1 VEVPNIAWISLVVV
15 LVVVLAFDLLVFG
28 RKPHEVSFKE
38 ALTWSAIYISMGVAY
53 SFAIERW
60 LGSQASGEYL
70 AGFVIEKSL
79 SIDNIFV
86 FAVIFTAFGV
96 PTIYRQRALLWGVI
110 GALVLRFIF
119 ILLGSTL
126 LDSFAWMIYVFG
138 AILLIT
144 AWRLIRS
151 GDEHVDPAANPILR
165 LLKRI
170 WPMTEEWTGQKL
182 TVRQSGKRLLTPM
195 AGVLVVIIATDI
207 VFAVDSIPAIFAIT
221 SEPFIVMAANVFA
234 LLGLRALYFLL
245 DGLLERFIYIKPAL
259 ALVLAFVGVKML
271 LLDVVKIPISVSL
284 PVVIILIGG
293 GIVLSL
299 LKTRNNTAA
308 TEESDAQG

>member
-1 VEVPNIAWISLVVV
+1 M
-15 LVVVLAFDLLVFG
+15 D
-28 RKPHEVSFKE
+28 
-38 ALTWSAIYISMGVAY
+38 
-53 SFAIERW
+53 
-60 LGSQASGEYL
+60 
-70 AGFVIEKSL
+70 
-79 SIDNIFV
+79 
-86 FAVIFTAFGV
+86 
-96 PTIYRQRALLWGVI
+96 RA
-110 GALVLRFIF
+110 
-119 ILLGSTL
+119 
-126 LDSFAWMIYVFG
+126 
-138 AILLIT
+138 
-144 AWRLIRS
+144 
-151 GDEHVDPAANPILR
+151 
-165 LLKRI
+165 
-170 WPMTEEWTGQKL
+170 KL
-182 TVRQSGKRLLTPM
+182 TVKQSGKRLLTPM

-299 LKTRNNTAA
+299 LKTRNNTVA

>member
-1 VEVPNIAWISLVVV
+1 MEVPMIAWLSLVAI
-15 LVVVLAFDLLVFG
+15 LAVVLAFDLLVFG
-28 RKPHEVSFKE
+28 RRPHEVSFKE
-38 ALTWSAIYISMGVAY
+38 ALTWSAIYISLGVAY

-60 LGSQASGEYL
+60 LGAQASGEYL

-79 SIDNIFV
+79 SVDNIFV

-96 PTIYRQRALLWGVI
+96 PAIYRQRALLWGVI

-126 LDSFAWMIYVFG
+126 LESFAWMIYVFG
-138 AILLIT
+138 AILLVT
-144 AWRLIRS
+144 AWRLLRS
-151 GDEHVDPAANPILR
+151 GDEHVDPAANPVLR
-165 LLKRI
+165 RLKRI
-170 WPMTEEWTGQKL
+170 WPMTDDGNGQRL
-182 TVRQSGKRLLTPM
+182 TVRQAGKRFLTPM
-195 AGVLVVIIATDI
+195 AGVLVVIVATDI

-271 LLDVVKIPISVSL
+271 LLDVVKIPITVSL
-284 PVVIILIGG
+284 PVVLVLVGG

-299 LKTRNNTAA
+299 LKTRERVTS
-308 TEESDAQG
+308 TE

>member
-1 VEVPNIAWISLVVV
+1 
-15 LVVVLAFDLLVFG
+15 
-28 RKPHEVSFKE
+28 
-38 ALTWSAIYISMGVAY
+38 
-53 SFAIERW
+53 
-60 LGSQASGEYL
+60 
-70 AGFVIEKSL
+70 
-79 SIDNIFV
+79 
-86 FAVIFTAFGV
+86 
-96 PTIYRQRALLWGVI
+96 
-110 GALVLRFIF
+110 
-119 ILLGSTL
+119 
-126 LDSFAWMIYVFG
+126 
-138 AILLIT
+138 
-144 AWRLIRS
+144 
-151 GDEHVDPAANPILR
+151 
-165 LLKRI
+165 
-170 WPMTEEWTGQKL
+170 MTEEWTGQKL
-182 TVRQSGKRLLTPM
+182 TVKQSGKRLLTPM

-308 TEESDAQG
+308 PEESDAQG

>member
-1 VEVPNIAWISLVVV
+1 MEVPMIAWLSLVVI
-15 LVVVLAFDLLVFG
+15 LAVVLGFDLLVFG
-28 RKPHEVSFKE
+28 RRPHEVSFKE
-38 ALTWSAIYISMGVAY
+38 ALTWSAVYICLGVAY
-53 SFAIERW
+53 SFVIERW
-60 LGSQASGEYL
+60 LGAQATGEYL

-79 SIDNIFV
+79 SVDNIFV
-86 FAVIFTAFGV
+86 FAVIFTALGV
-96 PTIYRQRALLWGVI
+96 PAIYRQRALLWGVI

-126 LDSFAWMIYVFG
+126 LESFAWMIYVFG
-138 AILLIT
+138 AILLVT
-144 AWRLIRS
+144 SWRLLRS
-151 GDEHVDPAANPILR
+151 GAEHVDPAGNPVLR

-170 WPMTEEWTGQKL
+170 WPMTDDWNGQKL
-182 TVRQSGKRLLTPM
+182 TAKHAGKRLLTPM
-195 AGVLVVIIATDI
+195 AGVLVVIVATNI

-259 ALVLAFVGVKML
+259 ALVLAFVGVKIL
-271 LLDVVKIPISVSL
+271 LLDAVKIPITVSL
-284 PVVIILIGG
+284 TVVLVLVGG

-299 LKTRNNTAA
+299 IKTRNKVTSS
-308 TEESDAQG
+308 E

>member
-1 VEVPNIAWISLVVV
+1 MEVPIIAWLSLVVV

-60 LGSQASGEYL
+60 LGAQASGEYL

-96 PTIYRQRALLWGVI
+96 PAIYRQRALLWGVI

-151 GDEHVDPAANPILR
+151 GDEHVDPEANPVLR

-182 TVRQSGKRLLTPM
+182 TVKQAGKRLLTPM

-271 LLDVVKIPISVSL
+271 LLDVVKIPIAVSL

-299 LKTRNNTAA
+299 LKTRNNSPT
-308 TEESDAQG
+308 TEDA

>member
-1 VEVPNIAWISLVVV
+1 
-15 LVVVLAFDLLVFG
+15 
-28 RKPHEVSFKE
+28 
-38 ALTWSAIYISMGVAY
+38 
-53 SFAIERW
+53 
-60 LGSQASGEYL
+60 
-70 AGFVIEKSL
+70 
-79 SIDNIFV
+79 
-86 FAVIFTAFGV
+86 
-96 PTIYRQRALLWGVI
+96 
-110 GALVLRFIF
+110 
-119 ILLGSTL
+119 
-126 LDSFAWMIYVFG
+126 
-138 AILLIT
+138 
-144 AWRLIRS
+144 
-151 GDEHVDPAANPILR
+151 
-165 LLKRI
+165 
-170 WPMTEEWTGQKL
+170 MTEEWTGQKL
-182 TVRQSGKRLLTPM
+182 TVKQSGKRLLTPM